1 MDAGVRVAALEFH
14 AVSGLPGR
22 RGLRWLLLASASLSA
37 IAVFLLATA
46 TANTGLFAQGYDTL
60 LIVNG
65 VLVGLLMVVVGWQ
78 LWQLWRKRKAG
89 IFGSRLAVRLVL
101 LFALVSVLPG
111 ALVYAVSVQFIG
123 RSIESWFDVRVD
135 RALESGLNLAD
146 SSLKYLLNDTTNK
159 ATQIAV
165 TLSDNQG
172 NLSAALNRATEQA
185 SIYEA
190 TLFTPTG
197 GVLAVAGTGGSRK
210 APDPPPAEALRLARM
225 QQPYKR
231 SEQTADGGL
240 VLRVVVPVNTDD
252 AVNPMKLLQVIEPV
266 PKVLAQEAERV
277 QVGVRDY
284 RELTLLRSGLKK
296 LYALTLTLTLLLAL
310 TSALGLAVVLSERF
324 AAPLGL
330 LAEGTRAVAQGDFS
344 RRQPVV
350 SRDEL
355 GVLTE
360 SFNTM
365 TSQLADAQ
373 AKAEDSRRAT
383 ETTRAYLES
392 ILGNLS
398 AGVLAFDDT
407 YRLRTANPSAA
418 VILQQP
424 LMELI
429 GMPLADWGKRLPA
442 LASFAELVAEGF
454 RGSRDGQWQKEA
466 ELGVASLSRTLLM
479 RGTRL
484 PGAPDAGGFVVV
496 FDDVS
501 VLVQA
506 QRNAA
511 WAEVARRLAH
521 EIKNPLTPIQ
531 LSAER
536 LAVKLAGKLE
546 GPDQETLKRGTQT
559 IVSQVGAMKH
569 MVDDFAI
576 YARQP
581 RPGQQQPVDLAALLL
596 DVLALYDN
604 LRPQVALSLPEVP
617 VYVQGESTRLR
628 QVFHNLLS
636 NAIDAQVDVPEP
648 HFAIALTED
657 RGEAS
662 LSFAD
667 GGPGFGEELLAHVFE
682 PYVTTKAKGT
692 GLGLA
697 IVKKIIDEHGGRV
710 VLDNIEPRGAR
721 VTLFLPAVAVAK
733 SAPAAA

>member
-1 MDAGVRVAALEFH
+1 LNA
-14 AVSGLPGR
+14 LPGK
-22 RGLRWLLLASASLSA
+22 RGLRWLLLVSASLSA

-46 TANTGLFAQGYDTL
+46 TANTSLFAQGYDTL
-60 LIVNG
+60 LVVNG
-65 VLVGLLMVVVGWQ
+65 ILVGLLMLVVGWQ
-78 LWQLWRKRKAG
+78 LWHLRRNLKAG
-89 IFGSRLAVRLVL
+89 VFGSRLAVRLVL
-101 LFALVSVLPG
+101 LFALVAGLPG
-111 ALVYAVSVQFIG
+111 ALVYAVSAQFIG

-135 RALESGLNLAD
+135 RALDSGLSLAD

-159 ATQIAV
+159 ASQLAV
-165 TLSDNQG
+165 ALSEAQG
-172 NLSAALNRATEQA
+172 NLATALNRAAEQA
-185 SIYEA
+185 NAFEA

-197 GVLAVAGTGGSRK
+197 GVLAVAGTGGSR
-210 APDPPPAEALRLARM
+210 ATPEPPPPEALRLARLH
-225 QQPYKR
+225 QPYRKI
-231 SEQTADGGL
+231 EETGEGGL
-240 VLRVVVPVNTDD
+240 ALRVVVPVNTDD
-252 AVNPMKLLQVIEPV
+252 VVNPRKLLQVVEPV
-266 PKVLAQEAERV
+266 PRALAQEAERV
-277 QVGVRDY
+277 RSGVRDY
-284 RELTLLRSGLKK
+284 RELTLLRTSLKK
-296 LYALTLTLTLLLAL
+296 LYQLTLALTLLLAL
-310 TSALGLAVVLSERF
+310 TTALGLAVVLSERF

-330 LAEGTRAVAQGDFS
+330 LADGTRAVAQGDFT

-365 TSQLADAQ
+365 TAQLAEAQ
-373 AKAEDSRRAT
+373 GKAEDSRRVT

-398 AGVLAFDDT
+398 SGVLAFDERH
-407 YRLRTANPSAA
+407 RLRTVNPSAA

-424 LMELI
+424 LAELI
-429 GMPLADWGKRLPA
+429 GMSLADWGKRLPA
-442 LASFAELVAEGF
+442 LASFAELVGEGF
-454 RGSRDGQWQKEA
+454 RGSRDGQWQREA
-466 ELGVASLSRTLLM
+466 ELGVADLSRTLLM

-484 PGAPDAGGFVVV
+484 PGTPVAGGYVVV

-501 VLVQA
+501 ELVQA
-506 QRNAA
+506 QRDAA

-581 RPGQQQPVDLAALLL
+581 RPGQLQQVDLAALLL
-596 DVLALYDN
+596 DVLGLYDN
-604 LRPQVALSLPEVP
+604 LRPHVALSLAEAP
-617 VYVQGESTRLR
+617 VVVLGEPTRLR

-636 NAIDAQVDVPEP
+636 NAIDAQADVAEP
-648 HFAIALTED
+648 RFAIRLSRDGNEALLT
-657 RGEAS
+657 
-662 LSFAD
+662 FTD
-667 GGPGFGEELLAHVFE
+667 GGPGFAQDVLTHAFE

-710 VLDNIEPRGAR
+710 VLYNVQPNGAR
-721 VTLFLPAVAVAK
+721 VTLHFPVIPALK
-733 SAPAAA
+733 PAAAAA